1 MLAGVSFL
9 LASGSLSVVSSRPKP
24 LLCSGQTADMPRN
37 LHAVR
42 TDARQTLSCHC
53 RYHPDKNPS
62 PEARA
67 KFLQVQKAYERL
79 QAGAA
84 GGQGPQPWRLLLML
98 RAQCILFRR
107 YAAVLAPFKYAGYP
121 QLLEVLRQQQVA
133 AEAGAPGAGKA
144 STEAAAGA
152 AGQAAAAGQGAGAQ
166 QAASV
171 SSSGSSSGH
180 FLSGERISQV
190 LAAIELCWLTCVA
203 SRRNAEELLRSGG
216 LPLLAGLLTR
226 WVSLSDGVHV
236 SRFMFLL
243 KGCSAQGCVCS
254 ARIRVESECVLAC
267 EGVPTR
273 LLCAVAGVWASSPPT
288 LHPLQQRQ

>member
-1 MLAGVSFL
+1 M
-9 LASGSLSVVSSRPKP
+9 SSRPKP
-24 LLCSGQTADMPRN
+24 LLCSSQMAGMNPGTC
-37 LHAVR
+37 
-42 TDARQTLSCHC
+42 TDTSDTLCCRCRC

-133 AEAGAPGAGKA
+133 AEAGGKA

-152 AGQAAAAGQGAGAQ
+152 AGQAAARSAAGQGAGAQ
-166 QAASV
+166 QAATVSV
-171 SSSGSSSGH
+171 STSGSSSGH

-226 WVSLSDGVHV
+226 YCVAFGWCSCQHIHV
-236 SRFMFLL
+236 LACRLFCFCL
-243 KGCSAQGCVCS
+243 CVCS
-254 ARIRVESECVLAC
+254 ARIHGWYLSPCLGI

-273 LLCAVAGVWASSPPT
+273 LRCAAAGVWASSPPT
-288 LHPLQQRQ
+288 SHPSQQRQ

>member
-1 MLAGVSFL
+1 MAAAGLHGVISSYWTRSAAVIYHNSAQVCAVSVFCCFL
-9 LASGSLSVVSSRPKP
+9 
-24 LLCSGQTADMPRN
+24 
-37 LHAVR
+37 
-42 TDARQTLSCHC
+42 

-133 AEAGAPGAGKA
+133 ADGAGAAGAKA
-144 STEAAAGA
+144 STAAAGA
-152 AGQAAAAGQGAGAQ
+152 GAASTAAAAEQGTGVQ
-166 QAASV
+166 QAPGGGSVSV
-171 SSSGSSSGH
+171 SSSSSASGH

-226 WVSLSDGVHV
+226 
-236 SRFMFLL
+236 
-243 KGCSAQGCVCS
+243 
-254 ARIRVESECVLAC
+254 
-267 EGVPTR
+267 
-273 LLCAVAGVWASSPPT
+273 
-288 LHPLQQRQ
+288 